1 MFKES
6 DALRALVIYT
16 PESSQPDSSQD
27 MFKTVP
33 PATEVM
39 NQDKNNK
46 DESLTFI
53 NESAFK
59 APRKLKFKLKPTRMS
74 HRLSDAKASKN
85 YPAPNSSV
93 DNQFNEPDIIG
104 VYDEQAE
111 LDEPKK
117 IEVSKVEKRKKH
129 DQV

>member
-46 DESLTFI
+46 DES
-53 NESAFK
+53 AFK

-93 DNQFNEPDIIG
+93 DNQFNEPEIIG

-111 LDEPKK
+111 LDEPEK